1 MSKKE
6 NPLERVS
13 NIFNTLKPETPP
25 PSPAPIV
32 HAAPVIE
39 PPDISEAKAGRGR
52 PATGKKSNLEFCQT
66 SVSVRK
72 ETHKRVKMALLSD
85 GNGVDFSDLVEELLS
100 GWLNSRT

>member
-13 NIFNTLKPETPP
+13 NIFSTLKPNTPP
-25 PSPAPIV
+25 PSPAPV
-32 HAAPVIE
+32 EEVAPVVE
-39 PPDISEAKAGRGR
+39 TPAVSEAKPGRGR
-52 PATGKKSNLEFCQT
+52 PATGKKSNPEYCQT

-85 GNGVDFSDLVEELLS
+85 GNGVDFSDLVEDLLS
-100 GWLNSRT
+100 GWLKLRT